1 MPARR
6 GAAAACLFHTAM
18 NHRTRTRPLARIA
31 QGLLNSLLALAPL
44 ATLASLGTFSSASQ
58 AGATGKAARAISI
71 VVAGPAGG
79 ATDGVARLIAARMG
93 ASLGQD
99 VIVDNKAGAGGVIG
113 TKYVAQAKPDGHTL
127 LLGHI
132 ATNAI
137 APAVHVPRPY
147 DPVADFESIGFIGST
162 ASVLVVPAKGPES
175 VKALLTPKGNDPI
188 SYGSTGIGGT
198 AHLLGH
204 VFAQTTAAPLLHV
217 PYRGSPPAL
226 QDLVGGRIDMMFAT
240 AGAVAPYLESGMLKP
255 LAVAANQRSRFL
267 PDVPTFKELNYPN
280 VVQEGWF
287 GLFSAAGTPAEA
299 VRRLNQHLNAAL
311 ADAAVR
317 KGLEQLFVE
326 VAPAAGPENFKSF
339 VQKEAAHWAGVVAS
353 SGVRTH

>member
-1 MPARR
+1 M
-6 GAAAACLFHTAM
+6 T
-18 NHRTRTRPLARIA
+18 HRTPPHPGKRLLA
-31 QGLLNSLLALAPL
+31 SLLALG
-44 ATLASLGTFSSASQ
+44 TLALASQ
-58 AGATGKAARAISI
+58 AGAVEKPSHPLRPINI

-79 ATDGVARLIAARMG
+79 ATDGVARLIAARM
-93 ASLGQD
+93 SVTLGQD

-113 TKYVAQAKPDGHTL
+113 TKYVAQAKPDGQTL

-137 APAVHVPRPY
+137 APAVHTPRPY
-147 DPVADFESIGFIGST
+147 DPVADFESVGFIGST
-162 ASVLVVPAKGPES
+162 ASVLVVPAKGGPATL
-175 VKALLTPKGNDPI
+175 KALLTPNGSTPLT
-188 SYGSTGIGGT
+188 YGSTGIGGT

-204 VFAQTTAAPLLHV
+204 VFGQATGAPLLHV

-226 QDLVGGRIDMMFAT
+226 QDLVGARISMMFAT
-240 AGAVAPYLESGMLKP
+240 AGAVASYLDSGMLKP

-287 GLFSAAGTPAEA
+287 GLFSAAGTPQET
-299 VRRLNQHLNAAL
+299 VRRLNQHLNTAL
-311 ADAAVR
+311 ADPTVR

-326 VAPAAGPENFKSF
+326 TATPAGPESFKSF

-353 SGVRTH
+353 SGVKTQ

>member
-1 MPARR
+1 
-6 GAAAACLFHTAM
+6 M
-18 NHRTRTRPLARIA
+18 NHRLPPRPIARLA
-31 QGLLNSLLALAPL
+31 QGMLSSLLALA
-44 ATLASLGTFSSASQ
+44 AV
-58 AGATGKAARAISI
+58 AGASTAHASDKPARAVSI

-79 ATDGVARLIAARMG
+79 ATDGVARLIAARM
-93 ASLGQD
+93 SVTLGQD

-113 TKYVAQAKPDGHTL
+113 TKFVAQAKPDGQTL

-137 APAVHVPRPY
+137 APAVHTPRPY

-162 ASVLVVPAKGPES
+162 ASVLVVPAKGPATL
-175 VKALLTPKGNDPI
+175 KALLTPRGNDPI

-226 QDLVGGRIDMMFAT
+226 QDLVGGRINMMFAT

-255 LAVAANQRSRFL
+255 LAVAASQRSRFL
-267 PDVPTFKELNYPN
+267 PDVPTFKELNHPG

-287 GLFSAAGTPAEA
+287 GLFAAAGTPAET
-299 VRRLNQHLNAAL
+299 VRRLNQHLNTAL
-311 ADAAVR
+311 ADPTVR
-317 KGLEQLFVE
+317 RGLEQLFVE
-326 VAPAAGPENFKSF
+326 VAPPAGPENFKSF
-339 VQKEAAHWAGVVAS
+339 VQREAAHWAGVVAS
-353 SGVRTH
+353 SGVRTQ

>member
-1 MPARR
+1 MP
-6 GAAAACLFHTAM
+6 F
-18 NHRTRTRPLARIA
+18 LATIMTHSTLAHSALPAPKR
-31 QGLLNSLLALAPL
+31 LLASLLALGALALAGTADAADKPSHPL
-44 ATLASLGTFSSASQ
+44 
-58 AGATGKAARAISI
+58 RPISI

-79 ATDGVARLIAARMG
+79 ATDGVARLIAARM
-93 ASLGQD
+93 SVTLGQD

-113 TKYVAQAKPDGHTL
+113 TKFVAQAKPDGQTL

-137 APAVHVPRPY
+137 APAVHTPRPY

-162 ASVLVVPAKGPES
+162 ASVLVVPAKGPATL
-175 VKALLTPKGNDPI
+175 KALLAPHGNAPL

-204 VFAQTTAAPLLHV
+204 VFGQATGAATLHV

-226 QDLVGGRIDMMFAT
+226 QDLVGARISMMFAT
-240 AGAVAPYLESGMLKP
+240 AGAVASYLDSGMLKP

-287 GLFSAAGTPAEA
+287 GLFSAAGTPQDT
-299 VRRLNQHLNAAL
+299 VRRLNQHLNTAL
-311 ADAAVR
+311 ADPTVR

-326 VAPAAGPENFKSF
+326 TAAPSSPEHFKSF
-339 VQKEAAHWAGVVAS
+339 VQKEAVHWAGVVAS
-353 SGVRTH
+353 SGVKTQ

>member
-1 MPARR
+1 MPLFRMFDTTMIHRSTPRPASRFTQGVLTCLLGLGLY
-6 GAAAACLFHTAM
+6 GAATTGSAAVNDKQGVAL
-18 NHRTRTRPLARIA
+18 RP
-31 QGLLNSLLALAPL
+31 
-44 ATLASLGTFSSASQ
+44 
-58 AGATGKAARAISI
+58 ISI

-79 ATDGVARLIAARMG
+79 ATDGVARLIAARM
-93 ASLGQD
+93 SVTLGQD

-113 TKYVAQAKPDGHTL
+113 TKFVAQAKPDGRTL

-137 APAVHVPRPY
+137 APAVHTPRPY

-162 ASVLVVPAKGPES
+162 ASVLVVPAKGPTTL
-175 VKALLTPKGNDPI
+175 KALLTPNGNAPI

-204 VFAQTTAAPLLHV
+204 VFGQATAAPLLHV

-226 QDLVGGRIDMMFAT
+226 QDLVGARISMMFAT

-255 LAVAANQRSRFL
+255 LAVASNKRSRFL

-287 GLFSAAGTPAEA
+287 GLFSAAGTPAAA
-299 VRRLNQHLNAAL
+299 VRKLNEHLNTAL
-311 ADAAVR
+311 ADPAVR

-326 VAPAAGPENFKSF
+326 VGAPAGPENFKTF

-353 SGVRTH
+353 SGVKTE

>member
-1 MPARR
+1 M
-6 GAAAACLFHTAM
+6 LS
-18 NHRTRTRPLARIA
+18 
-31 QGLLNSLLALAPL
+31 SLLALGALLAGPTGAADRPAHPL
-44 ATLASLGTFSSASQ
+44 
-58 AGATGKAARAISI
+58 RPINI

-79 ATDGVARLIAARMG
+79 ATDGVARLIAARM
-93 ASLGQD
+93 SVTLGQD
-99 VIVDNKAGAGGVIG
+99 VIVENKAGAGGVIG
-113 TKYVAQAKPDGHTL
+113 TKYVAQSKPDGQTL

-137 APAVHVPRPY
+137 APAVHAPRPY

-162 ASVLVVPAKGPES
+162 ASVLVVPAKGPATL
-175 VKALLTPKGNDPI
+175 KALLASGNGAPL

-204 VFAQTTAAPLLHV
+204 VFGQATGAATLHV

-226 QDLVGGRIDMMFAT
+226 QDLVGGRISMMFAT
-240 AGAVAPYLESGMLKP
+240 SGAVASYLEAGSIKP

-287 GLFSAAGTPAEA
+287 GLFSAAGTPQET
-299 VRRLNQHLNAAL
+299 VRRLNQHLNTAL
-311 ADAAVR
+311 ADPTVR

-326 VAPAAGPENFKSF
+326 TAAPAGPENFKSF
-339 VQKEAAHWAGVVAS
+339 VRKEAAHWAGVVAS
-353 SGVRTH
+353 SGVKTQ

>member
-1 MPARR
+1 MRLPHA
-6 GAAAACLFHTAM
+6 LPTTM
-18 NHRTRTRPLARIA
+18 NHRIPSPQRLLA
-31 QGLLNSLLALAPL
+31 GLLALGAL
-44 ATLASLGTFSSASQ
+44 LGGP
-58 AGATGKAARAISI
+58 AGAADRPSHPLRPINI

-79 ATDGVARLIAARMG
+79 ATDGVARLIAARMTVT
-93 ASLGQD
+93 LGQD
-99 VIVDNKAGAGGVIG
+99 VIVENKAGAGGVIG
-113 TKYVAQAKPDGHTL
+113 TKYVAQSKPDGQTL

-137 APAVHVPRPY
+137 APAVHTPRPY
-147 DPVADFESIGFIGST
+147 DPVSDFESIGFIGST
-162 ASVLVVPAKGPES
+162 ASVLVVPAKGPATL
-175 VKALLTPKGNDPI
+175 KALLASGAGTPL

-204 VFAQTTAAPLLHV
+204 VFGQATGVPTLHV

-226 QDLVGGRIDMMFAT
+226 QDLVGGRISMMFAT
-240 AGAVAPYLESGMLKP
+240 SGAVSSYLGSGSIKP
-255 LAVAANQRSRFL
+255 LAVAASQRSRFL

-287 GLFSAAGTPAEA
+287 GLFCAAGTPQET
-299 VRRLNQHLNAAL
+299 VRRLNQHLNTAL
-311 ADAAVR
+311 ADPTVR

-326 VAPAAGPENFKSF
+326 TAAPAGPEHFRSF

-353 SGVRTH
+353 SGVRTQ